1 MTEAANLFHKHLR
14 DARKSAATHGTNGRV
29 DPTQKRLRDAQRPTP
44 HKRTIQ

>member
-14 DARKSAATHGTNGRV
+14 EARKPDATHGTNGRV
-29 DPTQKRLRDAQRPTP
+29 DPTQKRLRDAQKTTP

>member
-14 DARKSAATHGTNGRV
+14 DARKSDATHGTMAALI
-29 DPTQKRLRDAQRPTP
+29 PTQKRLRDAQKTTP